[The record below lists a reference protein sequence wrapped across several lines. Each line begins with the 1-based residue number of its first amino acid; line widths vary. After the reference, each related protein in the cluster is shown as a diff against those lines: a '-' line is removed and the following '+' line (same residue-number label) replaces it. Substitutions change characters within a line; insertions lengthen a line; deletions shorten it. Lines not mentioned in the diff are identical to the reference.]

1 LKIRTIILSSIFAF
15 FTAFS
20 FAQSNRGSLQANILN
35 SNNEPLPFATISLLN
50 SADSSFIK
58 NALSNESG
66 VVYFN
71 NITEGNYALS
81 ISYVGYEQKYS
92 NNIIVKEGVTT
103 KVGKIKLESFSKQLS
118 EVVIKSQIGVT
129 QISPGRIVYSA
140 SDLISQNG
148 GTAGDILKNMP
159 SVAMGG
165 SPNHNRDI
173 RLRGLGSGYTQVLI
187 NGKNSGISGNN
198 RETVLDQIPASAID
212 YIEIITNPSAEYQ
225 GDGINGIVN
234 IVLKKG
240 NVDDA
245 IKGSI
250 SFLSDN
256 MDGYNGSLSL
266 SQQKDK
272 FEYYVGYDRLQRT
285 IDNDKFSERTLFKND
300 LYDGMQTIHQREEKS
315 FLNENL
321 RVDGKY
327 KLWKGAV
334 ISSGFIFG
342 RQLEVKNK
350 DIDINTTK
358 ADGSFKDRSFR
369 TEPESKDNKFYEYSF
384 DFRQTFKNNSVLKA
398 SISYLDFNQ
407 PKTKGIQTQK
417 FKVNGTYDGNP
428 TLLEE
433 TEMLNDDNYFAN
445 LDYALPIGKKNKIK
459 MGYRLASLNRNLD
472 NSLAKFNH
480 TEGKWES
487 SQSNQNNFIFSENT
501 HALYVTNE
509 LNYKFI
515 KLNAGIRAEQTYLSN
530 ESPLDGIKKTS
541 SYLLVLPSISAQ
553 FNIDSTQYIIAGFGK
568 RVRRPAF
575 KDLSPFLDDRD
586 PLRIKEGNLDLK
598 PENSYN
604 FELGY
609 LKNFKKFNIGVNLFH
624 RDIHDLIEK
633 VISEDANNIQY
644 TRPDNLS
651 GAFLTGVE
659 IMSSAQLAK
668 WWTVNAS
675 YSYFESQISDPLFK
689 GDAIKDQL
697 KYAAKL
703 LMDFNLKKQ
712 FNIQIA
718 GNYLGPKPSQ
728 QASEK
733 ELYFVDFGISKT
745 FFKNGQLM
753 LRVSDVLDSVVK
765 RKTISTPQSIN
776 NEIENTR
783 GRVVSAGLKWNFY

>member
-1 LKIRTIILSSIFAF
+1 VLI
-15 FTAFS
+15 TAFS
-20 FAQSNRGSLQANILN
+20 FAQSGKGFVKADILDL
-35 SNNEPLPFATISLLN
+35 NNEPLPFATVAILN
-50 SADSSFIK
+50 LPDSSLVK
-58 NALSNESG
+58 WASSNDNG

-71 NITEGNYALS
+71 NIAEGNYVLS
-81 ISYVGYEQKYS
+81 ISYVGYKKKYS
-92 NNIIVKEGVTT
+92 NNVSVKEGITT
-103 KVGKIKLESFSKQLS
+103 ELGKIKLESFSIQLS
-118 EVVIKSQIGVT
+118 EVVIKAQVGVT
-129 QISPGRIVYSA
+129 QISPGKIVYNA
-140 SDLISQNG
+140 SDLTSQNG

-240 NVDDA
+240 NANDA

-250 SFLSDN
+250 SFLADN
-256 MDGYNGSLSL
+256 TDGYNGSLSL
-266 SQQKDK
+266 SQQKEK
-272 FEYYVGYDRLQRT
+272 FEYYVGYDRLQKN
-285 IDNDKFSERTLFKND
+285 IDNDKFSDRTILKNG
-300 LYDGMQTIHQREEKS
+300 LYDGTQTIHQKEEKS
-315 FLNENL
+315 FLNENF

-327 KLWKGAV
+327 KLWKGAI

-350 DIDINTTK
+350 DIEINTTK
-358 ADGSFKDRSFR
+358 ADSSFKDRSFR
-369 TEPESKDNKFYEYSF
+369 TEPELKDNKFYEYSF
-384 DFRQTFKNNSVLKA
+384 DFRQAFKNNSVLKA

-407 PKTKGIQTQK
+407 PKTKGIEIQK
-417 FKVNGTYDGNP
+417 IKLNGIYDGNP
-428 TLLEE
+428 TLQEE
-433 TEMLNDDNYFAN
+433 TEILKDDNYFVN
-445 LDYALPIGKKNKIK
+445 LDYTLPIGEKNKVK

-480 TEGKWES
+480 SEGKWES

-501 HALYVTNE
+501 HALYVTDE

-515 KLNAGIRAEQTYLSN
+515 KLNAGVRAEQTNLYN

-541 SYLLVLPSISAQ
+541 AYLMVLPSISAQ
-553 FNIDSTQYIIAGFGK
+553 FNIDRTQYIIAGFGK

-586 PLRIKEGNLDLK
+586 PLRIKEGNPDLK
-598 PENSYN
+598 PEFSYN
-604 FELGY
+604 YELGY
-609 LKNFKKFNIGVNLFH
+609 LKNFKNFNIGINIFH

-633 VISEDANNIQY
+633 VITEDANNIQY

-659 IMSSAQLAK
+659 IMSSAQLTK

-689 GDAIKDQL
+689 GSAIKDQF

-703 LMDFNLKKQ
+703 IMDFNLEKQ

-733 ELYFVDFGISKT
+733 ELYFIDCGISKT
-745 FFKNGQLM
+745 FLKNGQLM

-765 RKTISTPQSIN
+765 RKTIATDKSIN
-776 NEIENTR
+776 NETENTR
-783 GRVVSAGLKWNFY
+783 GRIISAGLRWNFN

>member
-1 LKIRTIILSSIFAF
+1 MKYIVLLFLF
-15 FTAFS
+15 VLVTAFS
-20 FAQSNRGSLQANILN
+20 FAQSGKGFVKADILDL
-35 SNNEPLPFATISLLN
+35 NNEPLPFATVAILN
-50 SADSSFIK
+50 LPDSSLVK
-58 NALSNESG
+58 WASSNDNG

-71 NITEGNYALS
+71 NIAEGNYVLS
-81 ISYVGYEQKYS
+81 ISYVGYKKKYS
-92 NNIIVKEGVTT
+92 NNVSVKEGITT
-103 KVGKIKLESFSKQLS
+103 ELGKIKLESFSIQLS
-118 EVVIKSQIGVT
+118 EVVIKAQVGVT
-129 QISPGRIVYSA
+129 QISPGKIVYNA
-140 SDLISQNG
+140 SDLTSQNG

-240 NVDDA
+240 NANDT

-250 SFLSDN
+250 SFLADN
-256 MDGYNGSLSL
+256 ADGYNGSLSL
-266 SQQKDK
+266 SQQKEK
-272 FEYYVGYDRLQRT
+272 FEYYVGYDRLQKN
-285 IDNDKFSERTLFKND
+285 IDNDKFSDRTILKNG
-300 LYDGMQTIHQREEKS
+300 LYDGTQTIHQKEEKS
-315 FLNENL
+315 FLNENF

-327 KLWKGAV
+327 KLWKGAI

-350 DIDINTTK
+350 DIEINTTK
-358 ADGSFKDRSFR
+358 ADSSFKDRSFR
-369 TEPESKDNKFYEYSF
+369 TEPELKDNKFYEYSF
-384 DFRQTFKNNSVLKA
+384 DFRQAFKNNSVLKA

-407 PKTKGIQTQK
+407 PKTKGIEIQK
-417 FKVNGTYDGNP
+417 IKLNGIYDGNP
-428 TLLEE
+428 TLQEE
-433 TEMLNDDNYFAN
+433 TEILKDDNYFVN
-445 LDYALPIGKKNKIK
+445 LDYTLPIGEKNKVK

-480 TEGKWES
+480 SEGKWES

-501 HALYVTNE
+501 HALYVTDE

-515 KLNAGIRAEQTYLSN
+515 KLNAGVRAEQTNLYN

-541 SYLLVLPSISAQ
+541 AYLMVLPSISAQ
-553 FNIDSTQYIIAGFGK
+553 FNIDRTQYIIAGFGK

-586 PLRIKEGNLDLK
+586 PLRIKEGNPDLK
-598 PENSYN
+598 PEFSYN
-604 FELGY
+604 YELGY
-609 LKNFKKFNIGVNLFH
+609 LKNFKNFNIGINIFH

-633 VISEDANNIQY
+633 VITEDTNNIQY

-659 IMSSAQLAK
+659 IMSSAQLTK

-675 YSYFESQISDPLFK
+675 YSYFESQINDPLFN

-703 LMDFNLKKQ
+703 IMDFNLEKQ

-733 ELYFVDFGISKT
+733 ELYFIDCGISKT
-745 FFKNGQLM
+745 FLKNGQLM

-765 RKTISTPQSIN
+765 RKTIATDKSIN

-783 GRVVSAGLKWNFY
+783 GRIISAGLRWNFN

>member
-1 LKIRTIILSSIFAF
+1 VLI
-15 FTAFS
+15 TAFS
-20 FAQSNRGSLQANILN
+20 FAQSGKGFVKADILDL
-35 SNNEPLPFATISLLN
+35 NNEPLPFATVAILN
-50 SADSSFIK
+50 LPDSSLVK
-58 NALSNESG
+58 WASSNDNG
-66 VVYFN
+66 VVYFD
-71 NITEGNYALS
+71 NIAEGNYVLS
-81 ISYVGYEQKYS
+81 ISYVGYKKKYS
-92 NNIIVKEGVTT
+92 NNVSVKEGITT
-103 KVGKIKLESFSKQLS
+103 ELGKIKLESFSIQLS
-118 EVVIKSQIGVT
+118 EVVIKAQVGVT
-129 QISPGRIVYSA
+129 QISPGKIVYNA
-140 SDLISQNG
+140 SDLTSQNG

-240 NVDDA
+240 NTDDA

-250 SFLSDN
+250 SFLADN
-256 MDGYNGSLSL
+256 TDGYNGSLSL
-266 SQQKDK
+266 SQQKEK
-272 FEYYVGYDRLQRT
+272 FEYYVGYDRLQKN
-285 IDNDKFSERTLFKND
+285 IDNDKFSDRTILKNG
-300 LYDGMQTIHQREEKS
+300 LYDGTQTIHQKEEKS
-315 FLNENL
+315 FLNENF
-321 RVDGKY
+321 RVGGRY
-327 KLWKGAV
+327 KLWKGAI

-350 DIDINTTK
+350 DIEINTTK
-358 ADGSFKDRSFR
+358 LDSSFKDRSFR
-369 TEPESKDNKFYEYSF
+369 TEPESKDSKFYEYSF
-384 DFRQTFKNNSVLKA
+384 DFRQAFKNNSVLKA

-407 PKTKGIQTQK
+407 PKTKGIEIQK
-417 FKVNGTYDGNP
+417 IKLNGIYDGNP
-428 TLLEE
+428 TLQEE
-433 TEMLNDDNYFAN
+433 TEILKDDNYFVN
-445 LDYALPIGKKNKIK
+445 LDYTLPIGEKNKVK

-480 TEGKWES
+480 SEGKWES

-501 HALYVTNE
+501 HALYVTDE

-515 KLNAGIRAEQTYLSN
+515 KVNAGVRAEQTNLYN

-541 SYLLVLPSISAQ
+541 AYLMVLPSISAQ
-553 FNIDSTQYIIAGFGK
+553 FNIDRTQYIIAGFGK

-586 PLRIKEGNLDLK
+586 PLRIKEGNPDLK
-598 PENSYN
+598 PEFSYN
-604 FELGY
+604 YELGY
-609 LKNFKKFNIGVNLFH
+609 LKNFKNFNIGINIFH

-633 VISEDANNIQY
+633 VITEDANNIQY

-659 IMSSAQLAK
+659 IMSSAQLTK

-689 GDAIKDQL
+689 GSAIKDQF

-703 LMDFNLKKQ
+703 IMDFNLEKQ

-733 ELYFVDFGISKT
+733 ELYFIDCGISKT
-745 FFKNGQLM
+745 FLKNGQLM

-765 RKTISTPQSIN
+765 RKTIATDKSIN
-776 NEIENTR
+776 NETENTR
-783 GRVVSAGLKWNFY
+783 GRIISAGLRWNFN

>member
-1 LKIRTIILSSIFAF
+1 VLV
-15 FTAFS
+15 TAFS
-20 FAQSNRGSLQANILN
+20 FAQSGKGFVKADILDL
-35 SNNEPLPFATISLLN
+35 NNEPLPFATVAILN
-50 SADSSFIK
+50 LPDSSLVK
-58 NALSNESG
+58 WASSNDNG

-71 NITEGNYALS
+71 NIAEGNYVLS
-81 ISYVGYEQKYS
+81 ISYVGYKKKYS
-92 NNIIVKEGVTT
+92 NNVSVKEGITT
-103 KVGKIKLESFSKQLS
+103 ELGKIKLESFSIQLS
-118 EVVIKSQIGVT
+118 EVVIKAQVGVT
-129 QISPGRIVYSA
+129 QISPGKIVYNA
-140 SDLISQNG
+140 SDLTSQNG

-240 NVDDA
+240 NANDT

-250 SFLSDN
+250 SFLADN
-256 MDGYNGSLSL
+256 TDGYNGSLSL
-266 SQQKDK
+266 SQQKEK
-272 FEYYVGYDRLQRT
+272 FEYYVGYDRLQKN
-285 IDNDKFSERTLFKND
+285 IDNDKFSDRTILKNG
-300 LYDGMQTIHQREEKS
+300 LYDGTQTIHQKEEKS
-315 FLNENL
+315 FLNENF

-327 KLWKGAV
+327 KLWKGAI

-350 DIDINTTK
+350 DIEINTTK
-358 ADGSFKDRSFR
+358 ADSSFKDRSFR
-369 TEPESKDNKFYEYSF
+369 TEPELKDNKFYEYSF
-384 DFRQTFKNNSVLKA
+384 DFRQAFKNNSVLKA

-407 PKTKGIQTQK
+407 PKTKGIEIQK
-417 FKVNGTYDGNP
+417 IKLNGIYDGNP
-428 TLLEE
+428 TLQEE
-433 TEMLNDDNYFAN
+433 TEILKDDNYFVN
-445 LDYALPIGKKNKIK
+445 LDYTLPIGEKNKVK

-480 TEGKWES
+480 SEGKWES

-501 HALYVTNE
+501 HALYVTDE

-515 KLNAGIRAEQTYLSN
+515 KLKAGVRAEQTNLYN

-541 SYLLVLPSISAQ
+541 AYLMVLPSISAQ
-553 FNIDSTQYIIAGFGK
+553 FNIDRTQYIIAGFGK

-586 PLRIKEGNLDLK
+586 PLRIKEGNPDLK
-598 PENSYN
+598 PEFSYN
-604 FELGY
+604 YELGY
-609 LKNFKKFNIGVNLFH
+609 LKNFKNFNIGINIFH

-633 VISEDANNIQY
+633 VITEDANNIQY

-659 IMSSAQLAK
+659 IMSSAQLTK

-675 YSYFESQISDPLFK
+675 YSYFESQINDPLFN

-703 LMDFNLKKQ
+703 IMDFNLEKQ

-733 ELYFVDFGISKT
+733 ELYFIDCGISKT
-745 FFKNGQLM
+745 FLKNGQLM

-765 RKTISTPQSIN
+765 RKTIATDKSIN

-783 GRVVSAGLKWNFY
+783 GRIISAGLRWNFN

>member
-1 LKIRTIILSSIFAF
+1 MKYIVLLFLF
-15 FTAFS
+15 VLVTAFS
-20 FAQSNRGSLQANILN
+20 FAQSGKGFVKADILDL
-35 SNNEPLPFATISLLN
+35 NNEPLPFASVAILN
-50 SADSSFIK
+50 LADSSLVK
-58 NALSNESG
+58 WASSNDNG

-71 NITEGNYALS
+71 NIAEGNYVLS
-81 ISYVGYEQKYS
+81 ISYVGYKKKYS
-92 NNIIVKEGVTT
+92 NNVSVKEGITT
-103 KVGKIKLESFSKQLS
+103 ELGKIKLESFSIQLS
-118 EVVIKSQIGVT
+118 EVVIKAQVGVT
-129 QISPGRIVYSA
+129 QISPGKIVYNA
-140 SDLISQNG
+140 SDLTSQNG

-240 NVDDA
+240 NANDT

-250 SFLSDN
+250 SFLADN
-256 MDGYNGSLSL
+256 ADGYNGSLSL
-266 SQQKDK
+266 SQQKEK
-272 FEYYVGYDRLQRT
+272 FEYYVGYDRLQKN
-285 IDNDKFSERTLFKND
+285 IDNDKFSDRTILKNG
-300 LYDGMQTIHQREEKS
+300 LYDGTQTIHQKEEKS
-315 FLNENL
+315 FLNENF

-327 KLWKGAV
+327 KLWKGAI

-350 DIDINTTK
+350 DIEINTTK
-358 ADGSFKDRSFR
+358 ADSSFKDRSFR
-369 TEPESKDNKFYEYSF
+369 TEPELKDNKFYEYSF
-384 DFRQTFKNNSVLKA
+384 DFRQAFKNNSVLKA

-407 PKTKGIQTQK
+407 PKTKGIEIQK
-417 FKVNGTYDGNP
+417 IKLNGIYDGNP
-428 TLLEE
+428 TLQEE
-433 TEMLNDDNYFAN
+433 TEILKDDNYFVN
-445 LDYALPIGKKNKIK
+445 LDYTLPIGEKNKVK

-480 TEGKWES
+480 SEGKWES

-501 HALYVTNE
+501 HALYVTDE

-515 KLNAGIRAEQTYLSN
+515 KLNAGVRAEQTNLYN

-541 SYLLVLPSISAQ
+541 AYLMVLPSISAQ
-553 FNIDSTQYIIAGFGK
+553 FNIDRTQYIIAGFGK

-586 PLRIKEGNLDLK
+586 PLRIKEGNPDLK
-598 PENSYN
+598 PEFSYN
-604 FELGY
+604 YELGY
-609 LKNFKKFNIGVNLFH
+609 LKNFKNFNIGINIFH

-633 VISEDANNIQY
+633 VITEDTNNIQY

-659 IMSSAQLAK
+659 IMSSAQLTK

-675 YSYFESQISDPLFK
+675 YSYFESQINDPLFN

-703 LMDFNLKKQ
+703 IMDFNLEKQ

-733 ELYFVDFGISKT
+733 ELYFIDCGISKT
-745 FFKNGQLM
+745 FLKNGQLM

-765 RKTISTPQSIN
+765 RKTIATDKSIN

-783 GRVVSAGLKWNFY
+783 GRIISAGLRWNFN

>member
-1 LKIRTIILSSIFAF
+1 MKYIILSFLFVLI
-15 FTAFS
+15 TAFS
-20 FAQSNRGSLQANILN
+20 FAQSGKGFVKADILDL
-35 SNNEPLPFATISLLN
+35 NNEPLPFATVAILN
-50 SADSSFIK
+50 LPDSSLVK
-58 NALSNESG
+58 WASSNDNG

-71 NITEGNYALS
+71 NIAEGNYVLS
-81 ISYVGYEQKYS
+81 ISYVGYKKKYS
-92 NNIIVKEGVTT
+92 NNVSVKEGITT
-103 KVGKIKLESFSKQLS
+103 ELGKIKLESFSIQLS
-118 EVVIKSQIGVT
+118 EVVIKAQVGVT
-129 QISPGRIVYSA
+129 QISPGKIVYNA
-140 SDLISQNG
+140 SDLTSQNG

-240 NVDDA
+240 STDDA

-250 SFLSDN
+250 SFLADN
-256 MDGYNGSLSL
+256 TDGYNGSLSL
-266 SQQKDK
+266 SQQKEK
-272 FEYYVGYDRLQRT
+272 FEYYVGYDRLQKN
-285 IDNDKFSERTLFKND
+285 IDNDKFSDRTILKNG
-300 LYDGMQTIHQREEKS
+300 LYDGTQTIHQKEEKS
-315 FLNENL
+315 FLNENF
-321 RVDGKY
+321 RVGGRY
-327 KLWKGAV
+327 KLWKGAI

-350 DIDINTTK
+350 DIEINTTK
-358 ADGSFKDRSFR
+358 LDSSFKDRSFR
-369 TEPESKDNKFYEYSF
+369 TEPESKDSKFYEYSF
-384 DFRQTFKNNSVLKA
+384 DFRQAFKNNSVLKA

-407 PKTKGIQTQK
+407 PKTKGIEIQK
-417 FKVNGTYDGNP
+417 IKLNGIYDGNP
-428 TLLEE
+428 TLQEE
-433 TEMLNDDNYFAN
+433 TEILKDDNYFVN
-445 LDYALPIGKKNKIK
+445 LDYTLPIGEKNKVK

-480 TEGKWES
+480 SEGKWES

-501 HALYVTNE
+501 HALYVTDE

-515 KLNAGIRAEQTYLSN
+515 KVNAGVRAEQTNLYN

-541 SYLLVLPSISAQ
+541 AYLMVLPSISAQ
-553 FNIDSTQYIIAGFGK
+553 FNIDRTQYIIAGFGK

-586 PLRIKEGNLDLK
+586 PLRIKEGNPDLK
-598 PENSYN
+598 PEFSYN
-604 FELGY
+604 YELGY
-609 LKNFKKFNIGVNLFH
+609 LKNFKNFNIGINIFH

-633 VISEDANNIQY
+633 VITEDANNIQY

-659 IMSSAQLAK
+659 IMSSAQLTK

-689 GDAIKDQL
+689 GSAIKDQF

-703 LMDFNLKKQ
+703 IMDFNLEKQ

-733 ELYFVDFGISKT
+733 ELYFIDCGISKT
-745 FFKNGQLM
+745 FLKNGQLM

-765 RKTISTPQSIN
+765 RKTIATDKSIN
-776 NEIENTR
+776 NETENTR
-783 GRVVSAGLKWNFY
+783 GRIISAGLRWNFN

>member
-1 LKIRTIILSSIFAF
+1 VLV
-15 FTAFS
+15 TAFS
-20 FAQSNRGSLQANILN
+20 FAQSGKGFVKADILDL
-35 SNNEPLPFATISLLN
+35 NNEPLPFATVAILN
-50 SADSSFIK
+50 LPDSSLVK
-58 NALSNESG
+58 WASSNDNG

-71 NITEGNYALS
+71 NIAEGNYVLS
-81 ISYVGYEQKYS
+81 ISYVGYKKKYS
-92 NNIIVKEGVTT
+92 NNVSVKEGITT
-103 KVGKIKLESFSKQLS
+103 ELGKIKLESFSIQLS
-118 EVVIKSQIGVT
+118 EIVIKAQVGVT
-129 QISPGRIVYSA
+129 QISPGKIVYNA
-140 SDLISQNG
+140 SDLTSQNG

-240 NVDDA
+240 NANDT

-250 SFLSDN
+250 SFLADN
-256 MDGYNGSLSL
+256 TDGYNGSLSL
-266 SQQKDK
+266 SQQKEK
-272 FEYYVGYDRLQRT
+272 FEYYVGYDRLQKN
-285 IDNDKFSERTLFKND
+285 IDNDKFSDRTILKNG
-300 LYDGMQTIHQREEKS
+300 LYDGTQTIHQKEEKS
-315 FLNENL
+315 FLNENF

-327 KLWKGAV
+327 KLWKGAI

-350 DIDINTTK
+350 DIEINTTK
-358 ADGSFKDRSFR
+358 ADSSFKDRSFR
-369 TEPESKDNKFYEYSF
+369 TEPELKDNKFYEYSF
-384 DFRQTFKNNSVLKA
+384 DFRQAFKNNSVLKA

-407 PKTKGIQTQK
+407 PKTKGIEIQK
-417 FKVNGTYDGNP
+417 IKLNGIYDGNP
-428 TLLEE
+428 TLQEE
-433 TEMLNDDNYFAN
+433 TEILKDDNYFVN
-445 LDYALPIGKKNKIK
+445 LDYTLPIGEKNKVK

-480 TEGKWES
+480 SEGKWES

-501 HALYVTNE
+501 HALYVTDE

-515 KLNAGIRAEQTYLSN
+515 KLKAGVRAEQTNLYN

-541 SYLLVLPSISAQ
+541 AYLMVLPSISAQ
-553 FNIDSTQYIIAGFGK
+553 FNIDRTQYIIAGFGK

-586 PLRIKEGNLDLK
+586 PLRIKEGNPDLK
-598 PENSYN
+598 PEFSYN
-604 FELGY
+604 YELGY
-609 LKNFKKFNIGVNLFH
+609 LKNFKNFNIGINIFH

-633 VISEDANNIQY
+633 VITEDANNIQY

-659 IMSSAQLAK
+659 IMSSAQLTK

-675 YSYFESQISDPLFK
+675 YSYFESQINDPLFN

-703 LMDFNLKKQ
+703 IMDFNLEKQ

-733 ELYFVDFGISKT
+733 ELYFIDCGISKT
-745 FFKNGQLM
+745 FLKNGQLM

-765 RKTISTPQSIN
+765 RKTIATDKSIN

-783 GRVVSAGLKWNFY
+783 GRIISAGLRWNFN

>member
-1 LKIRTIILSSIFAF
+1 VLV
-15 FTAFS
+15 TAFS
-20 FAQSNRGSLQANILN
+20 FAQSGKGFVKADILDL
-35 SNNEPLPFATISLLN
+35 NNEPLPFATVAILN
-50 SADSSFIK
+50 LPDSSLVK
-58 NALSNESG
+58 WASSNDNG

-71 NITEGNYALS
+71 NIAEGNYVLS
-81 ISYVGYEQKYS
+81 ISYVGYKKKYS
-92 NNIIVKEGVTT
+92 NNVSVKEGITT
-103 KVGKIKLESFSKQLS
+103 ELGKIKLESFSIQLS
-118 EVVIKSQIGVT
+118 EIVIKAQVGVT
-129 QISPGRIVYSA
+129 QISPGKIVYNA
-140 SDLISQNG
+140 SDLTSQNG

-240 NVDDA
+240 NANDT

-250 SFLSDN
+250 SFLADN
-256 MDGYNGSLSL
+256 ADGYNGSLSL
-266 SQQKDK
+266 SQQKEK
-272 FEYYVGYDRLQRT
+272 FEYYVGYDRLQKN
-285 IDNDKFSERTLFKND
+285 IDNDKFSDRTILKNG
-300 LYDGMQTIHQREEKS
+300 LYDGTQTIHQKEEKS
-315 FLNENL
+315 FLNENF

-327 KLWKGAV
+327 KLWKGAI

-350 DIDINTTK
+350 DIEINTTK
-358 ADGSFKDRSFR
+358 ADSSFKDRSFR
-369 TEPESKDNKFYEYSF
+369 TEPELKDNKFYEYSF
-384 DFRQTFKNNSVLKA
+384 DFRQAFKNNSVLKA

-407 PKTKGIQTQK
+407 PKTKGIEIQK
-417 FKVNGTYDGNP
+417 IKLNGIYDGNP
-428 TLLEE
+428 TLQEE
-433 TEMLNDDNYFAN
+433 TEILKDDNYFVN
-445 LDYALPIGKKNKIK
+445 LDYTLPIGEKNKVK

-480 TEGKWES
+480 SEGKWES

-501 HALYVTNE
+501 HALYVTDE

-515 KLNAGIRAEQTYLSN
+515 KLNAGVRAEQTNLYN

-541 SYLLVLPSISAQ
+541 AYLMVLPSISAQ
-553 FNIDSTQYIIAGFGK
+553 FNIDRTQYIIAGFGK

-586 PLRIKEGNLDLK
+586 PLRIKEGNPDLK
-598 PENSYN
+598 PEFSYN
-604 FELGY
+604 YELGY
-609 LKNFKKFNIGVNLFH
+609 LKNFKNFNIGINIFH

-633 VISEDANNIQY
+633 VITEDTNNIQY

-659 IMSSAQLAK
+659 IMSSAQLTK

-675 YSYFESQISDPLFK
+675 YSYFESQINDPLFN

-703 LMDFNLKKQ
+703 IMDFNLEKQ

-733 ELYFVDFGISKT
+733 ELYFIDCGISKT
-745 FFKNGQLM
+745 FLKNGQLM

-765 RKTISTPQSIN
+765 RKTIATDKSIN

-783 GRVVSAGLKWNFY
+783 GRIISAGLRWNFN

>member
-1 LKIRTIILSSIFAF
+1 MKYIVLLFLF
-15 FTAFS
+15 VLVTAFS
-20 FAQSNRGSLQANILN
+20 FAQSGKGFVKADILDL
-35 SNNEPLPFATISLLN
+35 NNEPLPFASVAILN
-50 SADSSFIK
+50 LADSSLVK
-58 NALSNESG
+58 WASSNDNG

-71 NITEGNYALS
+71 NIAEGNYVLS
-81 ISYVGYEQKYS
+81 ISYVGYKKKYS
-92 NNIIVKEGVTT
+92 NNVSVKEGITT
-103 KVGKIKLESFSKQLS
+103 ELGKIKLESFSIQLS
-118 EVVIKSQIGVT
+118 EIVIKAQVGVT
-129 QISPGRIVYSA
+129 QISPGKIVYNA
-140 SDLISQNG
+140 SDLTSQNG

-240 NVDDA
+240 NANDA

-250 SFLSDN
+250 SFLADN
-256 MDGYNGSLSL
+256 TDGYNGSLSL
-266 SQQKDK
+266 SQQKEK
-272 FEYYVGYDRLQRT
+272 FEYYVGYDRLQKN
-285 IDNDKFSERTLFKND
+285 IDNDKFSDRTILKNG
-300 LYDGMQTIHQREEKS
+300 LYDGTQTIHQKEEKS
-315 FLNENL
+315 FLNENF

-327 KLWKGAV
+327 KLWKGAI

-350 DIDINTTK
+350 DIEINTTK
-358 ADGSFKDRSFR
+358 ADSSFKDRSFR
-369 TEPESKDNKFYEYSF
+369 TEPELKDNKFYEYSF
-384 DFRQTFKNNSVLKA
+384 DFRQAFKNNSVLKA

-407 PKTKGIQTQK
+407 PKTKGIEIQK
-417 FKVNGTYDGNP
+417 IKLNGIYDGNP
-428 TLLEE
+428 TLQEE
-433 TEMLNDDNYFAN
+433 TEILKDDNYFVN
-445 LDYALPIGKKNKIK
+445 LDYTLPIGEKNKVK

-480 TEGKWES
+480 SEGKWES

-501 HALYVTNE
+501 HALYVTDE

-515 KLNAGIRAEQTYLSN
+515 KLNAGVRAEQTNLYN

-541 SYLLVLPSISAQ
+541 AYLMVLPSISAQ
-553 FNIDSTQYIIAGFGK
+553 FNIDRTQYIIAGFGK

-586 PLRIKEGNLDLK
+586 PLRIKEGNPDLK
-598 PENSYN
+598 PEFSYN
-604 FELGY
+604 YELGY
-609 LKNFKKFNIGVNLFH
+609 LKNFKNFNIGINIFH

-633 VISEDANNIQY
+633 VITEDTNNIQY

-659 IMSSAQLAK
+659 IMSSAQLTK

-675 YSYFESQISDPLFK
+675 YSYFESQINDPLFN
-689 GDAIKDQL
+689 GDAIKYQL

-703 LMDFNLKKQ
+703 IMDFNLEKQ
-712 FNIQIA
+712 FNI
-718 GNYLGPKPSQ
+718 
-728 QASEK
+728 
-733 ELYFVDFGISKT
+733 
-745 FFKNGQLM
+745 
-753 LRVSDVLDSVVK
+753 
-765 RKTISTPQSIN
+765 
-776 NEIENTR
+776 
-783 GRVVSAGLKWNFY
+783 

>member
-1 LKIRTIILSSIFAF
+1 VLV
-15 FTAFS
+15 TAFS
-20 FAQSNRGSLQANILN
+20 FAQSGKGFVKADILDL
-35 SNNEPLPFATISLLN
+35 NNEPLPFASVAILN
-50 SADSSFIK
+50 LADSSLVK
-58 NALSNESG
+58 WASSNDNG

-71 NITEGNYALS
+71 NIAEGNYVLS
-81 ISYVGYEQKYS
+81 ISYVGYKKKYS
-92 NNIIVKEGVTT
+92 NNVSVKEGITT
-103 KVGKIKLESFSKQLS
+103 ELGKIKLESFSIQLS
-118 EVVIKSQIGVT
+118 EIVIKAQVGVT
-129 QISPGRIVYSA
+129 QISPGKIVYNA
-140 SDLISQNG
+140 SDLTSQNG

-240 NVDDA
+240 NANDA

-250 SFLSDN
+250 SFLADN
-256 MDGYNGSLSL
+256 TDGYNGSLSL
-266 SQQKDK
+266 SQQKEK
-272 FEYYVGYDRLQRT
+272 FEYYVGYDRLQKN
-285 IDNDKFSERTLFKND
+285 IDNDKFSDRTILKNG
-300 LYDGMQTIHQREEKS
+300 LYDGTQTIHQKEEKS
-315 FLNENL
+315 FLNENF

-327 KLWKGAV
+327 KLWKGAI

-350 DIDINTTK
+350 DIEINTTK
-358 ADGSFKDRSFR
+358 ADSSFKDRSFR
-369 TEPESKDNKFYEYSF
+369 TEPELKDNKFYEYSF
-384 DFRQTFKNNSVLKA
+384 DFRQAFKNNSVLKA

-407 PKTKGIQTQK
+407 PKTKGIEIQK
-417 FKVNGTYDGNP
+417 IKLNGIYDGNP
-428 TLLEE
+428 TLQEE
-433 TEMLNDDNYFAN
+433 TEILKDDNYFVN
-445 LDYALPIGKKNKIK
+445 LDYTLPIGEKNKVK

-480 TEGKWES
+480 SEGKWES

-501 HALYVTNE
+501 HALYVTDE

-515 KLNAGIRAEQTYLSN
+515 KLNAGVRAEQTNLYN

-541 SYLLVLPSISAQ
+541 AYLMVLPSISAQ
-553 FNIDSTQYIIAGFGK
+553 FNIDRTQYIIAGFGK

-586 PLRIKEGNLDLK
+586 PLRIKEGNPDLK
-598 PENSYN
+598 PEFSYN
-604 FELGY
+604 YELGY
-609 LKNFKKFNIGVNLFH
+609 LKNFKNFNIGINIFH

-633 VISEDANNIQY
+633 VITEDTNNIQY

-659 IMSSAQLAK
+659 IMSSAQLTK

-675 YSYFESQISDPLFK
+675 YSYFESQINDPLFN

-703 LMDFNLKKQ
+703 IMDFNL
-712 FNIQIA
+712 
-718 GNYLGPKPSQ
+718 
-728 QASEK
+728 
-733 ELYFVDFGISKT
+733 
-745 FFKNGQLM
+745 
-753 LRVSDVLDSVVK
+753 
-765 RKTISTPQSIN
+765 
-776 NEIENTR
+776 
-783 GRVVSAGLKWNFY
+783 

>member
-1 LKIRTIILSSIFAF
+1 VLV
-15 FTAFS
+15 TAFS
-20 FAQSNRGSLQANILN
+20 FAQSGKGFVKADILDL
-35 SNNEPLPFATISLLN
+35 NNEPLPFASVAILN
-50 SADSSFIK
+50 LADSSLVK
-58 NALSNESG
+58 WASSNDNG

-71 NITEGNYALS
+71 NIAEGNYVLS
-81 ISYVGYEQKYS
+81 ISYVGYKKKYS
-92 NNIIVKEGVTT
+92 NNVSVKEGITT
-103 KVGKIKLESFSKQLS
+103 ELGKIKLESFSIQLS
-118 EVVIKSQIGVT
+118 EIVIKAQVGVT
-129 QISPGRIVYSA
+129 QISPGKIVYNA
-140 SDLISQNG
+140 SDLTSQNG

-240 NVDDA
+240 NANDT

-250 SFLSDN
+250 SFLADN
-256 MDGYNGSLSL
+256 ADGYNGSLSL
-266 SQQKDK
+266 SQQKEK
-272 FEYYVGYDRLQRT
+272 FEYYVGYDRLQKN
-285 IDNDKFSERTLFKND
+285 IDNDKFSDRTILKNG
-300 LYDGMQTIHQREEKS
+300 LYDGTQTIHQKEEKS
-315 FLNENL
+315 FLNENF
-321 RVDGKY
+321 RVGGRY
-327 KLWKGAV
+327 KLWKGAI

-350 DIDINTTK
+350 DIEINTTK
-358 ADGSFKDRSFR
+358 LDSSFKDRSFR
-369 TEPESKDNKFYEYSF
+369 TEPESKDSKFYEYSF
-384 DFRQTFKNNSVLKA
+384 DFRQAFKNNSVLKA

-407 PKTKGIQTQK
+407 PKTKGIEIQK
-417 FKVNGTYDGNP
+417 IKLNGIYDGNP
-428 TLLEE
+428 TLQEE
-433 TEMLNDDNYFAN
+433 TEILKDDNYFVN
-445 LDYALPIGKKNKIK
+445 LDYTLPIGEKNKVK

-480 TEGKWES
+480 SEGKWES

-501 HALYVTNE
+501 HALYVTDE

-515 KLNAGIRAEQTYLSN
+515 KLKAGVRAEQTNLYN

-541 SYLLVLPSISAQ
+541 AYLMVLPSISAQ
-553 FNIDSTQYIIAGFGK
+553 FNIDRTQYIIAGFGK

-586 PLRIKEGNLDLK
+586 PLRIKEGNPDLK
-598 PENSYN
+598 PEFSYN
-604 FELGY
+604 YELGY
-609 LKNFKKFNIGVNLFH
+609 LKNFKNFNIGINIFH

-633 VISEDANNIQY
+633 VITEDANNIQY

-659 IMSSAQLAK
+659 IMSSAQLTK

-675 YSYFESQISDPLFK
+675 YSYFESQINDPLFN

-703 LMDFNLKKQ
+703 IMDFNLEKQ

-733 ELYFVDFGISKT
+733 ELYFIDCGISKT
-745 FFKNGQLM
+745 FLKNGQLM

-765 RKTISTPQSIN
+765 RKTIATDKSIN

-783 GRVVSAGLKWNFY
+783 GRIISAGLRWNFN

>member
-1 LKIRTIILSSIFAF
+1 VLV
-15 FTAFS
+15 TAFS
-20 FAQSNRGSLQANILN
+20 FAQSGKGFVKADILDL
-35 SNNEPLPFATISLLN
+35 NNEPLPFATVAILN
-50 SADSSFIK
+50 LPDSSLVK
-58 NALSNESG
+58 WASSNDNG

-71 NITEGNYALS
+71 NIAEGNYVLS
-81 ISYVGYEQKYS
+81 ISYVGYKKKYS
-92 NNIIVKEGVTT
+92 NNVSVKEGITT
-103 KVGKIKLESFSKQLS
+103 ELGKIKLESFSIQLS
-118 EVVIKSQIGVT
+118 EIVIKAQVGVT
-129 QISPGRIVYSA
+129 QISPGKIVYNA
-140 SDLISQNG
+140 SDLTSQNG

-240 NVDDA
+240 NANDA

-250 SFLSDN
+250 SFLADN
-256 MDGYNGSLSL
+256 TDGYNGSLSL
-266 SQQKDK
+266 SQQKEK
-272 FEYYVGYDRLQRT
+272 FEYYVGYDRLQKN
-285 IDNDKFSERTLFKND
+285 IDNDKFSDRTILKNG
-300 LYDGMQTIHQREEKS
+300 LYDGTQTIHQKEEKS
-315 FLNENL
+315 FLNENF

-327 KLWKGAV
+327 KLWKGAI

-350 DIDINTTK
+350 DIEINTTK
-358 ADGSFKDRSFR
+358 ADSSFKDRSFR
-369 TEPESKDNKFYEYSF
+369 TEPELKDNKFYEYSF
-384 DFRQTFKNNSVLKA
+384 DFRQAFKNNSVLKA

-407 PKTKGIQTQK
+407 PKTKGIEIQK
-417 FKVNGTYDGNP
+417 IKLNGIYDGNP
-428 TLLEE
+428 TLQEE
-433 TEMLNDDNYFAN
+433 TEILKDDNYFVN
-445 LDYALPIGKKNKIK
+445 LDYTLPIGEKNKVK

-480 TEGKWES
+480 SEGKWES

-501 HALYVTNE
+501 HALYVTDE

-515 KLNAGIRAEQTYLSN
+515 KLKAGVRAEQTNLYN

-541 SYLLVLPSISAQ
+541 AYLMVLPSISAQ
-553 FNIDSTQYIIAGFGK
+553 FNIDRTQYIIAGFGK

-586 PLRIKEGNLDLK
+586 PLRIKEGNPDLK
-598 PENSYN
+598 PEFSYN
-604 FELGY
+604 YELGY
-609 LKNFKKFNIGVNLFH
+609 LKNFKNFNIGINIFH

-633 VISEDANNIQY
+633 VITEDTNNIQY

-659 IMSSAQLAK
+659 IMSSAQLTK

-675 YSYFESQISDPLFK
+675 YSYFESQINDPLFN

-703 LMDFNLKKQ
+703 IMDFNLEKQ

-733 ELYFVDFGISKT
+733 ELYFIDCGISKT
-745 FFKNGQLM
+745 FLKNGQLM

-765 RKTISTPQSIN
+765 RKTIATDKSIN

-783 GRVVSAGLKWNFY
+783 GRIISAGLRWNFN

>member
-1 LKIRTIILSSIFAF
+1 MKYIVLLFLF
-15 FTAFS
+15 VLVTAFS
-20 FAQSNRGSLQANILN
+20 FAQSGKGFVKADILDL
-35 SNNEPLPFATISLLN
+35 NNEPLPFATVAILN
-50 SADSSFIK
+50 LPDSSLVK
-58 NALSNESG
+58 WASSNDNG

-71 NITEGNYALS
+71 NIAEGNYVLS
-81 ISYVGYEQKYS
+81 ISYVGYKKKYS
-92 NNIIVKEGVTT
+92 NNVSVKEGITT
-103 KVGKIKLESFSKQLS
+103 ELGKIKLESFSIQLS
-118 EVVIKSQIGVT
+118 EVVIKAQVGVT
-129 QISPGRIVYSA
+129 QISPGKIVYNA
-140 SDLISQNG
+140 SDLTSQNG

-240 NVDDA
+240 NANDA

-250 SFLSDN
+250 SFLADN
-256 MDGYNGSLSL
+256 TDGYNGSLSL
-266 SQQKDK
+266 SQQKEK
-272 FEYYVGYDRLQRT
+272 FEYYVGYDRLQKN
-285 IDNDKFSERTLFKND
+285 IDNDKFSDRTILKNG
-300 LYDGMQTIHQREEKS
+300 LYDGTQTIHQKEEKS
-315 FLNENL
+315 FLNENF

-327 KLWKGAV
+327 KLWKGAI

-350 DIDINTTK
+350 DIEINTTK
-358 ADGSFKDRSFR
+358 ADSSFKDRSFR
-369 TEPESKDNKFYEYSF
+369 TEPELKDNKFYEYSF
-384 DFRQTFKNNSVLKA
+384 DFRQAFKNNSVLKA

-407 PKTKGIQTQK
+407 PKTKGIEIQK
-417 FKVNGTYDGNP
+417 IKLNGIYDGNP
-428 TLLEE
+428 TLQEE
-433 TEMLNDDNYFAN
+433 TEILKDDNYFVN
-445 LDYALPIGKKNKIK
+445 LDYTLPIGEKNKVK

-480 TEGKWES
+480 SEGKWES

-501 HALYVTNE
+501 HALYVTDE

-515 KLNAGIRAEQTYLSN
+515 KLNAGVRAEQTNLYN

-541 SYLLVLPSISAQ
+541 AYLMVLPSISAQ
-553 FNIDSTQYIIAGFGK
+553 FNIDRTQYIIAGFGK

-586 PLRIKEGNLDLK
+586 PLRIKEGNPDLK
-598 PENSYN
+598 PEFSYN
-604 FELGY
+604 YELGY
-609 LKNFKKFNIGVNLFH
+609 LKNFKNFNIGINIFH

-633 VISEDANNIQY
+633 VITEDTNNIQY

-659 IMSSAQLAK
+659 IMSSAQLTK

-675 YSYFESQISDPLFK
+675 YSYFESQINDPLFN

-703 LMDFNLKKQ
+703 IMDFNLEKQ

-733 ELYFVDFGISKT
+733 ELYFIDCGISKT
-745 FFKNGQLM
+745 FLKNGQLM

-765 RKTISTPQSIN
+765 RKTIATDKSIN

-783 GRVVSAGLKWNFY
+783 GRIISAGLRWNFN

>member
-1 LKIRTIILSSIFAF
+1 MKYIILSFLFVLI
-15 FTAFS
+15 TAFS
-20 FAQSNRGSLQANILN
+20 FAQSGKGFVKADILDL
-35 SNNEPLPFATISLLN
+35 NNEPLPFATVAILN
-50 SADSSFIK
+50 LPDSSLVK
-58 NALSNESG
+58 WASSNDNG
-66 VVYFN
+66 VVYFD
-71 NITEGNYALS
+71 NIAEGNYVLS
-81 ISYVGYEQKYS
+81 ISYVGYKKKYS
-92 NNIIVKEGVTT
+92 NNVSVKEGITT
-103 KVGKIKLESFSKQLS
+103 ELGKIKLESFSIQLS
-118 EVVIKSQIGVT
+118 EVVIKAQVGVT
-129 QISPGRIVYSA
+129 QISPGKIVYNA
-140 SDLISQNG
+140 SDLTSQNG

-240 NVDDA
+240 NTDDA

-250 SFLSDN
+250 SFLADN
-256 MDGYNGSLSL
+256 TDGYNGSLSL
-266 SQQKDK
+266 SQQKEK
-272 FEYYVGYDRLQRT
+272 FEYYVGYDRLQKN
-285 IDNDKFSERTLFKND
+285 IDNDKFSDRTILKNG
-300 LYDGMQTIHQREEKS
+300 LYDGTQTIHQKEEKS
-315 FLNENL
+315 FLNENF
-321 RVDGKY
+321 RVGGRY
-327 KLWKGAV
+327 KLWKGAI

-350 DIDINTTK
+350 DIEINTTK
-358 ADGSFKDRSFR
+358 LDSSFKDRSFR
-369 TEPESKDNKFYEYSF
+369 TEPESKDSKFYEYSF
-384 DFRQTFKNNSVLKA
+384 DFRQAFKNNSVLKA

-407 PKTKGIQTQK
+407 PKTKGIEIQK
-417 FKVNGTYDGNP
+417 IKLNGIYDGNP
-428 TLLEE
+428 TLQEE
-433 TEMLNDDNYFAN
+433 TEILKDDNYFVN
-445 LDYALPIGKKNKIK
+445 LDYTLPIGEKNKVK

-480 TEGKWES
+480 SEGKWES

-501 HALYVTNE
+501 HALYVTDE

-515 KLNAGIRAEQTYLSN
+515 KVNAGVRAEQTNLYN

-541 SYLLVLPSISAQ
+541 AYLMVLPSISAQ
-553 FNIDSTQYIIAGFGK
+553 FNIDRTQYIIAGFGK

-586 PLRIKEGNLDLK
+586 PLRIKEGNPDLK
-598 PENSYN
+598 PEFSYN
-604 FELGY
+604 YELGY
-609 LKNFKKFNIGVNLFH
+609 LKNFKNFNIGINIFH

-633 VISEDANNIQY
+633 VITEDANNIQY

-659 IMSSAQLAK
+659 IMSSAQLTK

-689 GDAIKDQL
+689 GSAIKDQF

-703 LMDFNLKKQ
+703 IMDFNLEKQ

-733 ELYFVDFGISKT
+733 ELYFIDCGISKT
-745 FFKNGQLM
+745 FLKNGQLM

-765 RKTISTPQSIN
+765 RKTIATDKSIN
-776 NEIENTR
+776 NETENTR
-783 GRVVSAGLKWNFY
+783 GRIISAGLRWNFN

>member
-1 LKIRTIILSSIFAF
+1 MKYIILSFLFVLI
-15 FTAFS
+15 TAFS
-20 FAQSNRGSLQANILN
+20 FAQSGKGFVKADILDL
-35 SNNEPLPFATISLLN
+35 NNEPLPFATVAILN
-50 SADSSFIK
+50 LPDSSLVK
-58 NALSNESG
+58 WASSNDNG
-66 VVYFN
+66 VVYFD
-71 NITEGNYALS
+71 NIAEGNYVLS
-81 ISYVGYEQKYS
+81 ISYVGYKKKYS
-92 NNIIVKEGVTT
+92 NNVSVKEGITT
-103 KVGKIKLESFSKQLS
+103 ELGKIKLESFSIQLS
-118 EVVIKSQIGVT
+118 EVVIKAQVGVT
-129 QISPGRIVYSA
+129 QISPGKIVYNA
-140 SDLISQNG
+140 SDLTSQNG

-240 NVDDA
+240 NTDDA

-250 SFLSDN
+250 SFLADN
-256 MDGYNGSLSL
+256 TDGYNGSLSL
-266 SQQKDK
+266 SQQKEK
-272 FEYYVGYDRLQRT
+272 FEYYVGYDRLQKN
-285 IDNDKFSERTLFKND
+285 IDNDKFSDRTILKNG
-300 LYDGMQTIHQREEKS
+300 LYDGTQTIHQKEEKS
-315 FLNENL
+315 FLNENF
-321 RVDGKY
+321 RVGGRY
-327 KLWKGAV
+327 KLWKGAI

-350 DIDINTTK
+350 DIEINTTK
-358 ADGSFKDRSFR
+358 LDSSFKDRSFR
-369 TEPESKDNKFYEYSF
+369 TEPESKDSKFYEYSF
-384 DFRQTFKNNSVLKA
+384 DFRQAFKNNSVLKA

-407 PKTKGIQTQK
+407 PKTKGIEIQK
-417 FKVNGTYDGNP
+417 IKLNGIYDGNP
-428 TLLEE
+428 TLQEE
-433 TEMLNDDNYFAN
+433 TEILKDDNYFVN
-445 LDYALPIGKKNKIK
+445 LDYTLPIGEKNKVK

-480 TEGKWES
+480 SEGKWES

-501 HALYVTNE
+501 HALYVTDE

-515 KLNAGIRAEQTYLSN
+515 KVNAGVRAEQTNLYN

-541 SYLLVLPSISAQ
+541 AYLMVLPSISAQ
-553 FNIDSTQYIIAGFGK
+553 FNIDRTQYIIAGFGK

-586 PLRIKEGNLDLK
+586 PLRIKEGNPDLK
-598 PENSYN
+598 PEFSYN
-604 FELGY
+604 YELGY
-609 LKNFKKFNIGVNLFH
+609 LKNFKNFNIGINIFH

-633 VISEDANNIQY
+633 VITEDANNIQY

-659 IMSSAQLAK
+659 IMSPAQLTK

-689 GDAIKDQL
+689 GSAIKDQF

-703 LMDFNLKKQ
+703 IMDFNLEKQ

-733 ELYFVDFGISKT
+733 ELYFIDCGISKT
-745 FFKNGQLM
+745 FLKNGQLM

-765 RKTISTPQSIN
+765 RKTIATDKSIN
-776 NEIENTR
+776 NETENTR
-783 GRVVSAGLKWNFY
+783 GRIISAGLRWNFN

>member
-1 LKIRTIILSSIFAF
+1 VLI
-15 FTAFS
+15 TAFS
-20 FAQSNRGSLQANILN
+20 FAQSGKGFVKADILDL
-35 SNNEPLPFATISLLN
+35 NNEPLPFATVAILN
-50 SADSSFIK
+50 LPDSSLVK
-58 NALSNESG
+58 WASSNDNG

-71 NITEGNYALS
+71 NIAEGNYVLS
-81 ISYVGYEQKYS
+81 ISYVGYKKKYS
-92 NNIIVKEGVTT
+92 NNVSVKEGITT
-103 KVGKIKLESFSKQLS
+103 ELGKIKLESFSIQLS
-118 EVVIKSQIGVT
+118 EIVIKAQVGVT
-129 QISPGRIVYSA
+129 QISPGKIVYNA
-140 SDLISQNG
+140 SDLTSQNG

-240 NVDDA
+240 STDDA

-250 SFLSDN
+250 SFLADN
-256 MDGYNGSLSL
+256 TDGYNGSLSL
-266 SQQKDK
+266 SQQKEK
-272 FEYYVGYDRLQRT
+272 FEYYVGYDRLQKN
-285 IDNDKFSERTLFKND
+285 IDNDKFSDRTILKNG
-300 LYDGMQTIHQREEKS
+300 LYDGTQTIHQKEEKS
-315 FLNENL
+315 FLNENF
-321 RVDGKY
+321 RVGGRY
-327 KLWKGAV
+327 KLWKGAI

-350 DIDINTTK
+350 DIEINTTK
-358 ADGSFKDRSFR
+358 LDSSFKDRSFR
-369 TEPESKDNKFYEYSF
+369 TEPESKDSKFYEYSF
-384 DFRQTFKNNSVLKA
+384 DFRQAFKNNSVLKA

-407 PKTKGIQTQK
+407 PKTKGIEIQK
-417 FKVNGTYDGNP
+417 IKLNGIYDGNP
-428 TLLEE
+428 TLQEE
-433 TEMLNDDNYFAN
+433 TEILKDDNYFVN
-445 LDYALPIGKKNKIK
+445 LDYTLPIGEKNKVK

-480 TEGKWES
+480 SEGKWES

-501 HALYVTNE
+501 HALYVTDE

-515 KLNAGIRAEQTYLSN
+515 KVNAGVRAEQTNLYN

-541 SYLLVLPSISAQ
+541 AYLMVLPSISAQ
-553 FNIDSTQYIIAGFGK
+553 FNIDRTQYIIAGFGK

-586 PLRIKEGNLDLK
+586 PLRIKEGNPDLK
-598 PENSYN
+598 PEFSYN
-604 FELGY
+604 YELGY
-609 LKNFKKFNIGVNLFH
+609 LKNFKNFNIGINIFH

-633 VISEDANNIQY
+633 VITEDANNIQY

-659 IMSSAQLAK
+659 IMSSAQLTK

-689 GDAIKDQL
+689 GSAIKDQF

-703 LMDFNLKKQ
+703 IMDFNLEKQ

-733 ELYFVDFGISKT
+733 ELYFIDCGISKT
-745 FFKNGQLM
+745 FLKNGQLM

-765 RKTISTPQSIN
+765 RKTIATDKSIN
-776 NEIENTR
+776 NETENTR
-783 GRVVSAGLKWNFY
+783 GRIISAGLRWNFN

>member
-1 LKIRTIILSSIFAF
+1 VKYIVLLFLF
-15 FTAFS
+15 VLVTAFS
-20 FAQSNRGSLQANILN
+20 FAQSGKGFVKADILDL
-35 SNNEPLPFATISLLN
+35 NNEPLPFATVAILN
-50 SADSSFIK
+50 LPDSSLVK
-58 NALSNESG
+58 WASSNDNG

-71 NITEGNYALS
+71 NIAEGNYVLS
-81 ISYVGYEQKYS
+81 ISYVGYKKKYS
-92 NNIIVKEGVTT
+92 NNVSVKEGITT
-103 KVGKIKLESFSKQLS
+103 ELGKIKLESFSIQLS
-118 EVVIKSQIGVT
+118 EVVIKAQVGVT
-129 QISPGRIVYSA
+129 QISPGKIVYNA
-140 SDLISQNG
+140 SDLTSQNG

-240 NVDDA
+240 NANDT

-250 SFLSDN
+250 SFLADN
-256 MDGYNGSLSL
+256 ADGYNGSLSL
-266 SQQKDK
+266 SQQKEK
-272 FEYYVGYDRLQRT
+272 FEYYVGYDRLQKN
-285 IDNDKFSERTLFKND
+285 IDNDKFSDRTILKNG
-300 LYDGMQTIHQREEKS
+300 LYDGTQTIHQKEEKS
-315 FLNENL
+315 FLNENF

-327 KLWKGAV
+327 KLWKGAI

-350 DIDINTTK
+350 DIEINTTK
-358 ADGSFKDRSFR
+358 ADSSFKDRSFR
-369 TEPESKDNKFYEYSF
+369 TEPELKDNKFYEYSF
-384 DFRQTFKNNSVLKA
+384 DFRQAFKNNSVLKA

-407 PKTKGIQTQK
+407 PKTKGIEIQK
-417 FKVNGTYDGNP
+417 IKLNGIYDGNP
-428 TLLEE
+428 TLQEE
-433 TEMLNDDNYFAN
+433 TEILKDDNYFVN
-445 LDYALPIGKKNKIK
+445 LDYTLPIGEKNKVK

-480 TEGKWES
+480 SEGKWES

-501 HALYVTNE
+501 HALYVTDE

-515 KLNAGIRAEQTYLSN
+515 KLKAGVRAEQTNLYN

-541 SYLLVLPSISAQ
+541 AYLMVLPSISAQ
-553 FNIDSTQYIIAGFGK
+553 FNIDRTQYIIAGFGK

-586 PLRIKEGNLDLK
+586 PLRIKEGNPDLK
-598 PENSYN
+598 PEFSYN
-604 FELGY
+604 YELGY
-609 LKNFKKFNIGVNLFH
+609 LKNFKNFNIGINIFH

-633 VISEDANNIQY
+633 VITEDTNNIQY

-659 IMSSAQLAK
+659 IMSSAQLTK

-675 YSYFESQISDPLFK
+675 YSYFESQINDPLFN

-703 LMDFNLKKQ
+703 IMDFNLEKQ

-733 ELYFVDFGISKT
+733 ELYFIDCGISKT
-745 FFKNGQLM
+745 FLKNGQLM

-765 RKTISTPQSIN
+765 RKTIATDKSIN

-783 GRVVSAGLKWNFY
+783 GRIISAGLRWNFN

>member
-1 LKIRTIILSSIFAF
+1 VKYIVLLFLF
-15 FTAFS
+15 VLVTAFS
-20 FAQSNRGSLQANILN
+20 FAQSGKGFVKADILDL
-35 SNNEPLPFATISLLN
+35 NNEPLPFATVAILN
-50 SADSSFIK
+50 LPDSSLVK
-58 NALSNESG
+58 WASSNDNG

-71 NITEGNYALS
+71 NIAEGNYVLS
-81 ISYVGYEQKYS
+81 ISYVGYKKKYS
-92 NNIIVKEGVTT
+92 NNVSVKEGITT
-103 KVGKIKLESFSKQLS
+103 ELGKIKLESFSIQLS
-118 EVVIKSQIGVT
+118 EVVIKAQVGVT
-129 QISPGRIVYSA
+129 QISPGKIVYNA
-140 SDLISQNG
+140 SDLTSQNG

-240 NVDDA
+240 NANDA

-250 SFLSDN
+250 SFLADN
-256 MDGYNGSLSL
+256 TDGYNGSLSL
-266 SQQKDK
+266 SQQKEK
-272 FEYYVGYDRLQRT
+272 FEYYVGYDRLQKN
-285 IDNDKFSERTLFKND
+285 IDNDKFSDRTILKNG
-300 LYDGMQTIHQREEKS
+300 LYDGTQTIHQKEEKS
-315 FLNENL
+315 FLNENF

-327 KLWKGAV
+327 KLWKGAI

-350 DIDINTTK
+350 DIEINTTK
-358 ADGSFKDRSFR
+358 ADSSFKDRSFR
-369 TEPESKDNKFYEYSF
+369 TEPELKDNKFYEYSF
-384 DFRQTFKNNSVLKA
+384 DFRQAFKNNSVLKA

-407 PKTKGIQTQK
+407 PKTKGIEIQK
-417 FKVNGTYDGNP
+417 IKLNGIYDGNP
-428 TLLEE
+428 TLQEE
-433 TEMLNDDNYFAN
+433 TEILKDDNYFVN
-445 LDYALPIGKKNKIK
+445 LDYTLPIGEKNKVK

-480 TEGKWES
+480 SEGKWES

-501 HALYVTNE
+501 HALYVTDE

-515 KLNAGIRAEQTYLSN
+515 KLNAGVRAEQTNLYN

-541 SYLLVLPSISAQ
+541 AYLMVLPSISAQ
-553 FNIDSTQYIIAGFGK
+553 FNIDRTQYIIAGFGK

-586 PLRIKEGNLDLK
+586 PLRIKEGNPDLK
-598 PENSYN
+598 PEFSYN
-604 FELGY
+604 YELGY
-609 LKNFKKFNIGVNLFH
+609 LKNFKNFNIGINIFH

-633 VISEDANNIQY
+633 VITEDTNNIQY

-659 IMSSAQLAK
+659 IMSSAQLTK

-675 YSYFESQISDPLFK
+675 YSYFESQINDPLFN

-703 LMDFNLKKQ
+703 IMDFNLEKQ

-733 ELYFVDFGISKT
+733 ELYFIDCGISKT
-745 FFKNGQLM
+745 FLKNGQLM

-765 RKTISTPQSIN
+765 RKTIATDKSIN

-783 GRVVSAGLKWNFY
+783 GRIISAGLRWNFN

>member
-1 LKIRTIILSSIFAF
+1 VLI
-15 FTAFS
+15 TAFS
-20 FAQSNRGSLQANILN
+20 FAQSGKGFVKADILDL
-35 SNNEPLPFATISLLN
+35 NNEPLPFATVAILN
-50 SADSSFIK
+50 LPDSSLVK
-58 NALSNESG
+58 WASSNDNG

-71 NITEGNYALS
+71 NIAEGNYVLS
-81 ISYVGYEQKYS
+81 ISYVGYKKKYS
-92 NNIIVKEGVTT
+92 NNVSVKEGITT
-103 KVGKIKLESFSKQLS
+103 ELGKIKLESFSIQLS
-118 EVVIKSQIGVT
+118 EVVIKAQVGVT
-129 QISPGRIVYSA
+129 QISPGKIVYNA
-140 SDLISQNG
+140 SDLTSQNG

-240 NVDDA
+240 STDDA

-250 SFLSDN
+250 SFLADN
-256 MDGYNGSLSL
+256 TDGYNGSLSL
-266 SQQKDK
+266 SQQKEK
-272 FEYYVGYDRLQRT
+272 FEYYVGYDRLQKN
-285 IDNDKFSERTLFKND
+285 IDNDKFSDRTILKNG
-300 LYDGMQTIHQREEKS
+300 LYDGTQTIHQKEEKS
-315 FLNENL
+315 FLNENF
-321 RVDGKY
+321 RVGGRY
-327 KLWKGAV
+327 KLWKGAI

-350 DIDINTTK
+350 DIEINTTK
-358 ADGSFKDRSFR
+358 LDSSFKDRSFR
-369 TEPESKDNKFYEYSF
+369 TEPESKDSKFYEYSF
-384 DFRQTFKNNSVLKA
+384 DFRQAFKNNSVLKA

-407 PKTKGIQTQK
+407 PKTKGIEIQK
-417 FKVNGTYDGNP
+417 IKLNGIYDGNP
-428 TLLEE
+428 TLQEE
-433 TEMLNDDNYFAN
+433 TEILKDDNYFVN
-445 LDYALPIGKKNKIK
+445 LDYTLPIGEKNKVK

-480 TEGKWES
+480 SEGKWES

-501 HALYVTNE
+501 HALYVTDE

-515 KLNAGIRAEQTYLSN
+515 KVNAGVRAEQTNLYN

-541 SYLLVLPSISAQ
+541 AYLMVLPSISAQ
-553 FNIDSTQYIIAGFGK
+553 FNIDRTQYIIAGFGK

-586 PLRIKEGNLDLK
+586 PLRIKEGNPDLK
-598 PENSYN
+598 PEFSYN
-604 FELGY
+604 YELGY
-609 LKNFKKFNIGVNLFH
+609 LKNFKNFNIGINIFH

-633 VISEDANNIQY
+633 VITEDANNIQY

-659 IMSSAQLAK
+659 IMSSAQLTK

-689 GDAIKDQL
+689 GSAIKDQF

-703 LMDFNLKKQ
+703 IMDFNLEKQ

-733 ELYFVDFGISKT
+733 ELYFIDCGISKT
-745 FFKNGQLM
+745 FLKNGQLM

-765 RKTISTPQSIN
+765 RKTIATDKSIN
-776 NEIENTR
+776 NETENTR
-783 GRVVSAGLKWNFY
+783 GRIISAGLRWNFN

>member
-1 LKIRTIILSSIFAF
+1 VKYIVLLFLF
-15 FTAFS
+15 VLVTAFS
-20 FAQSNRGSLQANILN
+20 FAQSGKGFVKADILDL
-35 SNNEPLPFATISLLN
+35 NNEPLPFATVAILN
-50 SADSSFIK
+50 LPDSSLVK
-58 NALSNESG
+58 WASSNDNG

-71 NITEGNYALS
+71 NIAEGNYVLS
-81 ISYVGYEQKYS
+81 ISYVGYKKKYS
-92 NNIIVKEGVTT
+92 NNVSVKEGITT
-103 KVGKIKLESFSKQLS
+103 ELGKIKLESFSIQLS
-118 EVVIKSQIGVT
+118 EIVIKAQVGVT
-129 QISPGRIVYSA
+129 QISPGKIVYNA
-140 SDLISQNG
+140 SDLTSQNG

-240 NVDDA
+240 NANDT

-250 SFLSDN
+250 SFLADN
-256 MDGYNGSLSL
+256 ADGYNGSLSL
-266 SQQKDK
+266 SQQKEK
-272 FEYYVGYDRLQRT
+272 FEYYVGYDRLQKN
-285 IDNDKFSERTLFKND
+285 IDNDKFSDRTILKNG
-300 LYDGMQTIHQREEKS
+300 LYDGTQTIHQKEEKS
-315 FLNENL
+315 FLNENF

-327 KLWKGAV
+327 KLWKGAI

-350 DIDINTTK
+350 DIEINTTK
-358 ADGSFKDRSFR
+358 ADSSFKDRSFR
-369 TEPESKDNKFYEYSF
+369 TEPELKDNKFYEYSF
-384 DFRQTFKNNSVLKA
+384 DFRQAFKNNSVLKA

-407 PKTKGIQTQK
+407 PKTKGIEIQK
-417 FKVNGTYDGNP
+417 IKLNGIYDGNP
-428 TLLEE
+428 TLQEE
-433 TEMLNDDNYFAN
+433 TEILKDDNYFVN
-445 LDYALPIGKKNKIK
+445 LDYTLPIGEKNKVK

-480 TEGKWES
+480 SEGKWES

-501 HALYVTNE
+501 HALYVTDE

-515 KLNAGIRAEQTYLSN
+515 KLNAGVRAEQTNLYN

-541 SYLLVLPSISAQ
+541 AYLMVLPSISAQ
-553 FNIDSTQYIIAGFGK
+553 FNIDRTQYIIAGFGK

-586 PLRIKEGNLDLK
+586 PLRIKEGNPDLK
-598 PENSYN
+598 PEFSYN
-604 FELGY
+604 YELGY
-609 LKNFKKFNIGVNLFH
+609 LKNFKNFNIGINIFH

-633 VISEDANNIQY
+633 VITEDTNNIQY

-659 IMSSAQLAK
+659 IMSSAQLTK

-675 YSYFESQISDPLFK
+675 YSYFESQINDPLFN

-703 LMDFNLKKQ
+703 IMDFNLEKQ

-733 ELYFVDFGISKT
+733 ELYFIDCGISKT
-745 FFKNGQLM
+745 FLKNGQLM

-765 RKTISTPQSIN
+765 RKTIATDKSIN

-783 GRVVSAGLKWNFY
+783 GRIISAGLRWNFN

>member
-1 LKIRTIILSSIFAF
+1 MKYIVLLFLF
-15 FTAFS
+15 VLVTAFS
-20 FAQSNRGSLQANILN
+20 FAQSGKGFVKADILDL
-35 SNNEPLPFATISLLN
+35 NNEPLPFATVAILN
-50 SADSSFIK
+50 LPDSSLVK
-58 NALSNESG
+58 WASSNDNG

-71 NITEGNYALS
+71 NIAEGNYVLS
-81 ISYVGYEQKYS
+81 ISYVGYKKKYS
-92 NNIIVKEGVTT
+92 NNVSVKEGITT
-103 KVGKIKLESFSKQLS
+103 ELGKIKLESFSIQLS
-118 EVVIKSQIGVT
+118 EIVIKAQVGVT
-129 QISPGRIVYSA
+129 QISPGKIVYNA
-140 SDLISQNG
+140 SDLTSQNG

-240 NVDDA
+240 NANDA

-250 SFLSDN
+250 SFLADN
-256 MDGYNGSLSL
+256 TDGYNGSLSL
-266 SQQKDK
+266 SQQKEK
-272 FEYYVGYDRLQRT
+272 FEYYVGYDRLQKN
-285 IDNDKFSERTLFKND
+285 IDNDKFSDRTILKNG
-300 LYDGMQTIHQREEKS
+300 LYDGTQTIHQKEEKS
-315 FLNENL
+315 FLNENF

-327 KLWKGAV
+327 KLWKGAI

-350 DIDINTTK
+350 DIEINTTK
-358 ADGSFKDRSFR
+358 ADSSFKDRSFR
-369 TEPESKDNKFYEYSF
+369 TEPELKDNKFYEYSF
-384 DFRQTFKNNSVLKA
+384 DFRQAFKNNSVLKA

-407 PKTKGIQTQK
+407 PKTKGIEIQK
-417 FKVNGTYDGNP
+417 IKLNGIYDGNP
-428 TLLEE
+428 TLQEE
-433 TEMLNDDNYFAN
+433 TEILKDDNYFVN
-445 LDYALPIGKKNKIK
+445 LDYTLPIGEKNKVK

-480 TEGKWES
+480 SEGKWES

-501 HALYVTNE
+501 HALYVTDE

-515 KLNAGIRAEQTYLSN
+515 KLKAGVRAEQTNLYN

-541 SYLLVLPSISAQ
+541 AYLMVLPSISAQ
-553 FNIDSTQYIIAGFGK
+553 FNIDRTQYIIAGFGK

-586 PLRIKEGNLDLK
+586 PLRIKEGNPDLK
-598 PENSYN
+598 PEFSYN
-604 FELGY
+604 YELGY
-609 LKNFKKFNIGVNLFH
+609 LKNFKNFNIGINIFH

-633 VISEDANNIQY
+633 VITEDTNNIQY

-659 IMSSAQLAK
+659 IMSSAQLTK

-675 YSYFESQISDPLFK
+675 YSYFESQINDPLFN

-703 LMDFNLKKQ
+703 IMDFNLEKQ

-733 ELYFVDFGISKT
+733 ELYFIDCGISKT
-745 FFKNGQLM
+745 FLKNGQLM

-765 RKTISTPQSIN
+765 RKTIATDKSIN

-783 GRVVSAGLKWNFY
+783 GRIISAGLRWNFN

>member
-1 LKIRTIILSSIFAF
+1 MKYIVLLFLF
-15 FTAFS
+15 VLVTAFS
-20 FAQSNRGSLQANILN
+20 FAQSGKGFVKADILDL
-35 SNNEPLPFATISLLN
+35 NNEPLPFATVAILN
-50 SADSSFIK
+50 LPDSSLVK
-58 NALSNESG
+58 WASSNDNG

-71 NITEGNYALS
+71 NIAEGNYVLS
-81 ISYVGYEQKYS
+81 ISYVGYKKKYS
-92 NNIIVKEGVTT
+92 NNVSVKEGITT
-103 KVGKIKLESFSKQLS
+103 ELGKIKLESFSIQLS
-118 EVVIKSQIGVT
+118 EVVIKAQVGVT
-129 QISPGRIVYSA
+129 QISPGKIVYNA
-140 SDLISQNG
+140 SDLTSQNG

-240 NVDDA
+240 NANDT

-250 SFLSDN
+250 SFLADN
-256 MDGYNGSLSL
+256 ADGYNGSLSL
-266 SQQKDK
+266 SQQKEK
-272 FEYYVGYDRLQRT
+272 FEYYVGYDRLQKN
-285 IDNDKFSERTLFKND
+285 IDNDKFSDRTILKNG
-300 LYDGMQTIHQREEKS
+300 LYDGTQTIHQKEEKS
-315 FLNENL
+315 FLNENF

-327 KLWKGAV
+327 KLWKGAI

-350 DIDINTTK
+350 DIEINTTK
-358 ADGSFKDRSFR
+358 ADSSFKDRSFR
-369 TEPESKDNKFYEYSF
+369 TEPELKDNKFYEYSF
-384 DFRQTFKNNSVLKA
+384 DFRQAFKNNSVLKA

-407 PKTKGIQTQK
+407 PKTKGIEIQK
-417 FKVNGTYDGNP
+417 IKLNGIYDGNP
-428 TLLEE
+428 TLQEE
-433 TEMLNDDNYFAN
+433 TEILKDDNYFVN
-445 LDYALPIGKKNKIK
+445 LDYTLPIGEKNKVK

-480 TEGKWES
+480 SEGKWES

-501 HALYVTNE
+501 HALYVTDE

-515 KLNAGIRAEQTYLSN
+515 KLKAGVRAEQTNLYN

-541 SYLLVLPSISAQ
+541 AYLMVLPSISAQ
-553 FNIDSTQYIIAGFGK
+553 FNIDRTQYIIAGFGK

-586 PLRIKEGNLDLK
+586 PLRIKEGNPDLK
-598 PENSYN
+598 PEFSYN
-604 FELGY
+604 YELGY
-609 LKNFKKFNIGVNLFH
+609 LKNFKNFNIGINIFH

-633 VISEDANNIQY
+633 VITEDTNNIQY

-659 IMSSAQLAK
+659 IMSSAQLTK

-675 YSYFESQISDPLFK
+675 YSYFESQINDPLFN

-703 LMDFNLKKQ
+703 IMDFNLEKQ

-733 ELYFVDFGISKT
+733 ELYFIDCGISKT
-745 FFKNGQLM
+745 FLKNGQLM

-765 RKTISTPQSIN
+765 RKTIATDKSIN

-783 GRVVSAGLKWNFY
+783 GRIISAGLRWNFN

>member
-1 LKIRTIILSSIFAF
+1 MKYIVLLFLF
-15 FTAFS
+15 VLVTAFS
-20 FAQSNRGSLQANILN
+20 FAQSGKGFVKADILDL
-35 SNNEPLPFATISLLN
+35 NNEPLPFATVAILN
-50 SADSSFIK
+50 LPDSSLVK
-58 NALSNESG
+58 WASSNDNG

-71 NITEGNYALS
+71 NIAEGNYVLS
-81 ISYVGYEQKYS
+81 ISYVGYKKKYS
-92 NNIIVKEGVTT
+92 NNVSVKEGITT
-103 KVGKIKLESFSKQLS
+103 ELGKIKLESFSIQLS
-118 EVVIKSQIGVT
+118 EVVIKAQVGVT
-129 QISPGRIVYSA
+129 QISPGKIVYNA
-140 SDLISQNG
+140 SDLTSQNG

-240 NVDDA
+240 NANDT

-250 SFLSDN
+250 SFLADN
-256 MDGYNGSLSL
+256 TDGYNGSLSL
-266 SQQKDK
+266 SQQKEK
-272 FEYYVGYDRLQRT
+272 FEYYVGYDRLQKN
-285 IDNDKFSERTLFKND
+285 IDNDKFSDRTILKNG
-300 LYDGMQTIHQREEKS
+300 LYDGTQTIHQKEEKS
-315 FLNENL
+315 FLNENF

-327 KLWKGAV
+327 KLWKGAI

-350 DIDINTTK
+350 DIEINTTK
-358 ADGSFKDRSFR
+358 ADSSFKDRSFR
-369 TEPESKDNKFYEYSF
+369 TEPELKDNKFYEYSF
-384 DFRQTFKNNSVLKA
+384 DFRQAFKNNSVLKA

-407 PKTKGIQTQK
+407 PKTKGIEIQK
-417 FKVNGTYDGNP
+417 IKLNGIYDGNP
-428 TLLEE
+428 TLQEE
-433 TEMLNDDNYFAN
+433 TEILKDDNYFVN
-445 LDYALPIGKKNKIK
+445 LDYTLPIGEKNKVK

-480 TEGKWES
+480 SEGKWES

-501 HALYVTNE
+501 HALYVTDE

-515 KLNAGIRAEQTYLSN
+515 KLKAGVRAEQTNLYN

-541 SYLLVLPSISAQ
+541 AYLMVLPSISAQ
-553 FNIDSTQYIIAGFGK
+553 FNIDRTQYIIAGFGK

-586 PLRIKEGNLDLK
+586 PLRIKEGNPDLK
-598 PENSYN
+598 PEFSYN
-604 FELGY
+604 YELGY
-609 LKNFKKFNIGVNLFH
+609 LKNFKNFNIGINIFH

-633 VISEDANNIQY
+633 VITEDTNNIQY

-659 IMSSAQLAK
+659 IMSSAQLTK

-675 YSYFESQISDPLFK
+675 YSYFESQINDPLFN

-703 LMDFNLKKQ
+703 IMDFNLEKQ

-733 ELYFVDFGISKT
+733 ELYFIDCGISKT
-745 FFKNGQLM
+745 FLKNGQLM

-765 RKTISTPQSIN
+765 RKTIATDKSIN

-783 GRVVSAGLKWNFY
+783 GRIISAGLRWNFN

>member
-1 LKIRTIILSSIFAF
+1 VLV
-15 FTAFS
+15 TAFS
-20 FAQSNRGSLQANILN
+20 FAQSGKGFVKADILDL
-35 SNNEPLPFATISLLN
+35 NNEPLPFATVAILN
-50 SADSSFIK
+50 LPDSSLVK
-58 NALSNESG
+58 WASSNDNG

-71 NITEGNYALS
+71 NIAEGNYVLS
-81 ISYVGYEQKYS
+81 ISYVGYKKKYS
-92 NNIIVKEGVTT
+92 NNVSVKEGITT
-103 KVGKIKLESFSKQLS
+103 ELGKIKLESFSIQLS
-118 EVVIKSQIGVT
+118 EVVIKAQVGVT
-129 QISPGRIVYSA
+129 QISPGKIVYNA
-140 SDLISQNG
+140 SDLTSQNG

-240 NVDDA
+240 NANDT

-250 SFLSDN
+250 SFLADN
-256 MDGYNGSLSL
+256 ADGYNGSLSL
-266 SQQKDK
+266 SQQKEK
-272 FEYYVGYDRLQRT
+272 FEYYVGYDRLQKN
-285 IDNDKFSERTLFKND
+285 IDNDKFSDRTILKNG
-300 LYDGMQTIHQREEKS
+300 LYDGTQTIHQKEEKS
-315 FLNENL
+315 FLNENF

-327 KLWKGAV
+327 KLWKGAI

-350 DIDINTTK
+350 DIEINTTK
-358 ADGSFKDRSFR
+358 ADSSFKDRSFR
-369 TEPESKDNKFYEYSF
+369 TEPELKDNKFYEYSF
-384 DFRQTFKNNSVLKA
+384 DFRQAFKNNSVLKA

-407 PKTKGIQTQK
+407 PKTKGIEIQK
-417 FKVNGTYDGNP
+417 IKLNGIYDGNP
-428 TLLEE
+428 TLQEE
-433 TEMLNDDNYFAN
+433 TEILKDDNYFVN
-445 LDYALPIGKKNKIK
+445 LDYTLPIGEKNKVK

-480 TEGKWES
+480 SEGKWES

-501 HALYVTNE
+501 HALYVTDE

-515 KLNAGIRAEQTYLSN
+515 KLNAGVRAEQTNLYN

-541 SYLLVLPSISAQ
+541 AYLMVLPSISAQ
-553 FNIDSTQYIIAGFGK
+553 FNIDRTQYIIAGFGK

-586 PLRIKEGNLDLK
+586 PLRIKEGNPDLK
-598 PENSYN
+598 PEFSYN
-604 FELGY
+604 YELGY
-609 LKNFKKFNIGVNLFH
+609 LKNFKNFNIGINIFH

-633 VISEDANNIQY
+633 VITEDANNIQY

-659 IMSSAQLAK
+659 IMSSAQLTK

-675 YSYFESQISDPLFK
+675 YSYFESQINDPLFN

-703 LMDFNLKKQ
+703 IMDFNLEKQ

-733 ELYFVDFGISKT
+733 ELYFIDCGISKT
-745 FFKNGQLM
+745 FLKNGQLM

-765 RKTISTPQSIN
+765 RKTIATDKSIN

-783 GRVVSAGLKWNFY
+783 GRIISAGLRWNFN